1 MHIFKNY
8 KSRIILFLIIPLIS
22 LFGSIYQAVYTYDSF
37 HWGLLLFT
45 GELINL
51 GGKIYKDV
59 FVHYGPLTTFLEA
72 LILKIFNN
80 NIIYIFV
87 AVSIFYSLSILLIQ
101 LFINKITDYKYAF
114 IASLIIFFTHPF
126 IISPWHNYTIF
137 FIFNIYIFLK
147 TLKNTLLE
155 NFSYFFLGLSILFS
169 ESFLYPC
176 LLIFA
181 FDILIHSFKN
191 KLYYKNIKINLI
203 KFIFFIS
210 PIIFFFIYLLYEDLL
225 EFWLLHH
232 SLPQMYLR
240 DVLRMSFYDLFYNF
254 FYNIFNY
261 SFRRFF
267 HEPQWFFYLILII
280 LNIFYFIKTINNFSK
295 IKKKNENL
303 LLLLISFSSLVFLYN
318 TLHNFAIF
326 KFASGTI
333 IGLIILIKKIESI
346 KKIDT
351 KIIIITFIF
360 LLTFL
365 GFEFIKNN
373 SNLLYVSSQT
383 KKESLKNSSF
393 IYFDSQKWDDDTWN
407 NLIFLEKNLIKIS
420 KACNVK
426 YSANLS
432 SDGFYSVI
440 LRRHLITDQKLP
452 WYENKDK
459 GYMNKYYNS
468 FFNKFDNNFYL
479 RTQDRIKNNEII
491 MTANKENFPT
501 IEIQGQKIKLE
512 NKMKFIDIPYSYN
525 HKKKII
531 LIPNNCFY

>member
-1 MHIFKNY
+1 VHIFKNY

-295 IKKKNENL
+295 IRKKNENL

-407 NLIFLEKNLIKIS
+407 NLIFLEKNLLKIS

>member
-1 MHIFKNY
+1 
-8 KSRIILFLIIPLIS
+8 
-22 LFGSIYQAVYTYDSF
+22 
-37 HWGLLLFT
+37 
-45 GELINL
+45 
-51 GGKIYKDV
+51 
-59 FVHYGPLTTFLEA
+59 
-72 LILKIFNN
+72 
-80 NIIYIFV
+80 
-87 AVSIFYSLSILLIQ
+87 
-101 LFINKITDYKYAF
+101 
-114 IASLIIFFTHPF
+114 
-126 IISPWHNYTIF
+126 
-137 FIFNIYIFLK
+137 
-147 TLKNTLLE
+147 
-155 NFSYFFLGLSILFS
+155 
-169 ESFLYPC
+169 
-176 LLIFA
+176 
-181 FDILIHSFKN
+181 
-191 KLYYKNIKINLI
+191 
-203 KFIFFIS
+203 
-210 PIIFFFIYLLYEDLL
+210 
-225 EFWLLHH
+225 
-232 SLPQMYLR
+232 MYLR

-295 IKKKNENL
+295 IRKKNENL

-407 NLIFLEKNLIKIS
+407 NLIFLEKNLLKIS